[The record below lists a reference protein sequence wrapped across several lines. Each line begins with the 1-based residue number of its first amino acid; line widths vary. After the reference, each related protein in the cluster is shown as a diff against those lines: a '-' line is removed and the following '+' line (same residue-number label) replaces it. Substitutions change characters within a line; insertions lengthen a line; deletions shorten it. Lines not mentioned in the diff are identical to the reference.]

1 VTWSIDGLINEYK
14 DDCLILEDGEI
25 KTARGMDGLVELE
38 TEKLGKL
45 EAFYTS
51 GGASH
56 SIYSMQARG
65 VKNCSYKTLR
75 YVGHGKIIK
84 FLIRD
89 CTLSD
94 EVLNKI
100 FVEGCGYAEKDEV
113 IVLTDVKGEDIT
125 WHKEILVKS
134 DEQFSA
140 MQKATAFSISA
151 VAAIMAEG
159 KLEGNK
165 EERRGY
171 WLQYNKSLSYADVP
185 FDRFNK
191 NLNKLGLDI

>member
-1 VTWSIDGLINEYK
+1 VL
-14 DDCLILEDGEI
+14 DDDIL
-25 KTARGMDGLVELE
+25 T
-38 TEKLGKL
+38 
-45 EAFYTS
+45 
-51 GGASH
+51 
-56 SIYSMQARG
+56 
-65 VKNCSYKTLR
+65 
-75 YVGHGKIIK
+75 
-84 FLIRD
+84 
-89 CTLSD
+89 
-94 EVLNKI
+94 KI
-100 FVEGCGYAEKDEV
+100 FTEGCGYANKDEV
-113 IVLTDVKGEDIT
+113 IILAIVKGGDRT
-125 WHKEILVKS
+125 WRKEILVKS

-165 EERRGY
+165 EQRRDY